1 MSTPGR
7 RRGDLNQ
14 PARRTWSR
22 AALRHRLIAL
32 ATRSLPLIAWRG
44 LRIATCDR
52 VAAIRRINAANPVS
66 PLRRIGMMNLIHR
79 SNVIRAMKRVGAAG
93 VLSTLLMVPMLGSC
107 ASDVTRVAQSRRLDD
122 VDLVRMTDRMAMSL
136 AADAEV
142 LSATSAGRIAVVML
156 PVRNRLTGQVL
167 PPGEAQAFV
176 ARVRVLLSRSA
187 RDRFLFVLNRDDFD
201 ALRQAELAEDLGPS
215 PEAINPTHALTA
227 TFLSLDS
234 SAGRRDATY
243 YLCQYELT
251 DLSDRRVLW
260 AEKYEVKKKS
270 VGEFLD

>member
-1 MSTPGR
+1 MPMRFRAAVRLLSITVV
-7 RRGDLNQ
+7 
-14 PARRTWSR
+14 ARRMTPRACHGFVFTKSR
-22 AALRHRLIAL
+22 RTGSAERMDATNRIESGVRYITVMSDREISIAK
-32 ATRSLPLIAWRG
+32 S
-44 LRIATCDR
+44 
-52 VAAIRRINAANPVS
+52 
-66 PLRRIGMMNLIHR
+66 RIG
-79 SNVIRAMKRVGAAG
+79 VAT
-93 VLSTLLMVPMLGSC
+93 VLSMLLMSLVLSSC
-107 ASDVTRVAQSRRLDD
+107 ASDVTRVAQKRRLDD
-122 VDLVRMTDRMAMSL
+122 VDLVRMTDQMAASL

-142 LSATSAGRIAVVML
+142 LSATSAGRIAVVIL

-201 ALRQAELAEDLGPS
+201 ALRRAELAEDLGPS
-215 PEAINPTHALTA
+215 PEAISPTHALTA

-251 DLSDRRVLW
+251 DLTDRRVLW